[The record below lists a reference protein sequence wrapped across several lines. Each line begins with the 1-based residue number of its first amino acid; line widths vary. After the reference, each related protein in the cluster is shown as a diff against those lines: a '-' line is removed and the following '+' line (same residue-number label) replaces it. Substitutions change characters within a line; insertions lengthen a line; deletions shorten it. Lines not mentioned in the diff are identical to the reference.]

1 MATPVHIPVPRSV
14 DDVPLIIGIRLDDMI
29 IFLGAFM
36 LGFLFKQLLL
46 CGALGVFLVWLHRKY
61 VVGRARSHLQHV
73 CYWNGLYPDRGR
85 SFRNAFV
92 RRFTS

>member
-1 MATPVHIPVPRSV
+1 MATPDHVAVPRTV
-14 DDVPLIIGIRLDDMI
+14 DDVPLIVGIRLDDLV
-29 IFLGAFM
+29 IFIAAFC
-36 LGFLFKQLLL
+36 LGFLFRQLPLCALL
-46 CGALGVFLVWLHRKY
+46 GLCLVWLHRKY
-61 VVGRARSHLQHV
+61 VVGRARSHLQHI